1 MLLGARD
8 TLHALQSAL
17 ILIGGEE
24 SLFHKQL
31 KLFMAEVQLPVPNVR
46 PILLADPKV
55 ATDDDDNEGTV
66 GENQLSPQYYV

>member
-24 SLFHKQL
+24 SLFHKKLQ
-31 KLFMAEVQLPVPNVR
+31 LFMAEVQLPVPGVR
-46 PILLADPKV
+46 PLGLAPPE
-55 ATDDDDNEGTV
+55 AASDDDENEVTA
-66 GENQLSPQYYV
+66 GENQSFPEYYV